1 MPVAYDSRPGSRA
14 LKLFIFFYF
23 ATIGLFLP
31 YLPLLFRDNGLSDWQ
46 VGVLFSVGPL
56 VTIVI
61 QPLWGFIS
69 DRFKTVKK
77 MIMLQLAV
85 TIVLSFFVFDIK
97 RFDLLLPALF
107 VFNIFAFPIIPLMD
121 SLTLASIK
129 NTKGHYGAFRL
140 WGSLGFALSALL
152 FGLFFRYRDLD
163 LFPLCYSALLL
174 ICLFLSFFLVDT
186 VYVGKRAGLRDVG
199 QLISNKSVIT
209 FLLLTALLSSTNR
222 ANDAFLGIFIKQL
235 GGQADTV
242 GYAWTVA
249 ALSEVPVLALGGV
262 LLARFSEL
270 KLLAVA
276 ALVFSVRWALFHI
289 VSDPAAVIFIQLTH
303 SLSFGLFFLCSVS
316 YMSKL
321 VPDRLRSSGQGLLA
335 AFLGG
340 VAGIAGSAL
349 GGAVMSGLGP
359 KTLYLI
365 CSAMALAACVFYYHK
380 SRVNG
385 RFSECE
391 SENRPVTH

>member
-1 MPVAYDSRPGSRA
+1 MPVNDADRTGSRA

-23 ATIGLFLP
+23 STIGLFLP
-31 YLPLLFRDNGLSDWQ
+31 YMPLLFRHSGLSDWQ
-46 VGVLFSVGPL
+46 VGILFSIGPM
-56 VTIVI
+56 VTIAI
-61 QPLWGFIS
+61 QPIWGFIS

-77 MIMLQLAV
+77 MIILQLAV
-85 TIVLSFFVFDIK
+85 TAVLSFFVFRIT

-107 VFNIFAFPIIPLMD
+107 LFNVFAFPIIPLMD
-121 SLTLASIK
+121 SLTLSSARST
-129 NTKGHYGAFRL
+129 NGHYGSFRL

-152 FGLFFRYRDLD
+152 FGLFFRFYDLEF
-163 LFPLCYSALLL
+163 FPVCYTVLLL
-174 ICLFLSFFLVDT
+174 VCFFLSFFLVDA
-186 VYVGKRAGLRDVG
+186 VYVGKSARLGDFG
-199 QLISNKSVIT
+199 QLISNKSIIT

-235 GGQADTV
+235 GGQSDTV

-249 ALSEVPVLALGGV
+249 ALSEVPVLAMGGM
-262 LLARFSEL
+262 LMARFSEL
-270 KLLAVA
+270 KLLAA
-276 ALVFSVRWALFHI
+276 AAAVFSLRWAMFHF
-289 VSDPAAVIFIQLTH
+289 VSDPGAVIFIQLTH

-340 VAGIAGSAL
+340 IAGIAGSTL

-359 KTLYLI
+359 RTLYLI
-365 CSAMALAACVFYYHK
+365 CSAMALTAFFFYLY
-380 SRVNG
+380 RY
-385 RFSECE
+385 RY
-391 SENRPVTH
+391 ENREKCCAGKE